1 MEKGRVGS
9 ATNDDAL
16 EKAGD
21 LSVNGSESMHQKLV
35 DADESKSWKA
45 RLSGL
50 FPSFTSKPKT
60 HKANSSAA
68 SESSSGTKKSEYSRR
83 VQELRELVRQQK
95 LEVKPLWNRDEDDL
109 DFQEAIWCSEDYE
122 YEESHES
129 GGGEKHAASSTSHA
143 DDDEPRQAPTANFIS
158 MYGVHVNRWWVETS
172 RIMLA
177 ITFILVGLLSFLS
190 LQLVI
195 QKQYGEHVL
204 AWAIGA
210 VFVAVSVPIS
220 LHDIHMHIL
229 HYVSPLQRHYIRIL
243 WMVPIYSIESW
254 LALRFNDHKLIMET
268 LREAYEAYVVYSF
281 FRLLLEFMGPP
292 DIALA
297 KMAKLASEKGTN
309 KAKHI
314 APCCCL
320 KQWTLDTQFLRRTS
334 IGVWQYV
341 FIRTLVAV
349 MVIIFQQ
356 YDMYGEGHFSVDKAY
371 VWTLIIINCS
381 QCWALYCL
389 VVFYIELKKEL
400 MSLNPLGKFLV
411 VKAVVFFSWWQQII
425 VTFLVEVDMIPP
437 VLEYTSEDVAK
448 GLQNLLVVIE
458 MFVYAICLHAFFPY
472 TDFRAGGPLSKYLD
486 QSHALLKGPR
496 AAIVDML
503 PTDIMQEGKQYLAK
517 TKKTIVRKVLKQEKS
532 VQAHAAKANR
542 TQNIEIHD
550 STSTTTIITIE
561 SQPSSESVDHVKE
574 TTDEGEHKPG
584 HARPTLQQLRAEL
597 LGKPPK

>member
-297 KMAKLASEKGTN
+297 K
-309 KAKHI
+309 
-314 APCCCL
+314 
-320 KQWTLDTQFLRRTS
+320 
-334 IGVWQYV
+334 YV

>member
-1 MEKGRVGS
+1 M
-9 ATNDDAL
+9 
-16 EKAGD
+16 
-21 LSVNGSESMHQKLV
+21 SVNGCESMHQKLV
-35 DADESKSWKA
+35 DADESKSWKT

-50 FPSFTSKPKT
+50 LPSFVGKPKS
-60 HKANSSAA
+60 HKPNSSTT
-68 SESSSGTKKSEYSRR
+68 SESSSGSKKSDYSRR

-109 DFQEAIWCSEDYE
+109 DFQEAIWCSEGFE
-122 YEESHES
+122 YEESHEE
-129 GGGEKHAASSTSHA
+129 GGEKHSAAATSHA
-143 DDDEPRQAPTANFIS
+143 ESEEPRQAPTTNFIS
-158 MYGVHVNRWWVETS
+158 MYGVHVNTWWVGTS
-172 RIMLA
+172 RIMLG
-177 ITFILVGLLSFLS
+177 ITFIMVGLVSFLS

-195 QKQYGEHVL
+195 HRHYGEHVL
-204 AWAIGA
+204 AWAVGA
-210 VFVAVSVPIS
+210 VFMAVSVPIS

-254 LALRFNDHKLIMET
+254 LALRFNDQKLIMET

-341 FIRTLVAV
+341 FIRSLVAV
-349 MVIIFQQ
+349 IVIIFQQ

-458 MFVYAICLHAFFPY
+458 MFVYAICLHNFFPY

-503 PTDIMQEGKQYLAK
+503 PTDIMQEGKQYLTK
-517 TKKTIVRKVLKQEKS
+517 TKKTIVRKVLKKEKS
-532 VQAHAAKANR
+532 TTAHAPKANR
-542 TQNIEIHD
+542 NLNNIEIHD
-550 STSTTTIITIE
+550 SNSTTTIITIDSQASGE
-561 SQPSSESVDHVKE
+561 SLGPPKE
-574 TTDEGEHKPG
+574 LDDAEAEHKPG
-584 HARPTLQQLRAEL
+584 HARQTLQQLRAEL